1 MPSREELQALSADW
15 VAEGI
20 ISAEQRQRI
29 LARSRGDQ
37 AGVSRVVVILSVFGA
52 AVVVLG
58 LTLIVATNWENI
70 SFLAKLGAGVALMV
84 AVDAAGYWLRFGRPA
99 LRKTGEALLLIG
111 SGLLMTDLALVS
123 QQYHILTNP
132 APILLLTW
140 LAVAT
145 MPYFVHSRVY
155 ALVSAGL
162 FVELLRDGSPL
173 QIEDDA
179 VPVFLCLAG
188 AGGRRARGWICPP
201 AHALSA
207 ACCAH
212 GGGGGRPSLR
222 RGVHPGVL
230 PVARHSGAA
239 DRRGRGDGLRRPERR
254 ANVSAASWRTRRYP
268 IRRAYCDGDAGMG
281 HLGGGLSA
289 RGRRGGVHPLD
300 PGLLVARDRSYL
312 QPRLA
317 GRGIPSRRLAQRGAR
332 LHRHLHAH
340 PLLRPVQHLRPNG
353 PPLRRR
359 RRAAVGDRFRAR
371 MGTANA
377 GKTAGEETP

>member
-37 AGVSRVVVILSVFGA
+37 EGVSRVVVILSVFGA

-111 SGLLMTDLALVS
+111 SGLLMADLALVS

-145 MPYFVHSRVY
+145 MPYFAHSRVY

-179 VPVFLCLAG
+179 IPVFLCLAG
-188 AGGRRARGWICPP
+188 AGA
-201 AHALSA
+201 
-207 ACCAH
+207 
-212 GGGGGRPSLR
+212 
-222 RGVHPGVL
+222 GVL
-230 PVARHSGAA
+230 AVGSAHRLTRYRPLAVPTEVVEGALLFVAVYTLGFYRWLGTPALLIVGAA
-239 DRRGRGDGLRRPERR
+239 
-254 ANVSAASWRTRRYP
+254 V
-268 IRRAYCDGDAGMG
+268 M
-281 HLGGGLSA
+281 
-289 RGRRGGVHPLD
+289 VF
-300 PGLLVARDRSYL
+300 
-312 QPRLA
+312 A
-317 GRGIPSRRLAQRGAR
+317 GRS
-332 LHRHLHAH
+332 
-340 PLLRPVQHLRPNG
+340 
-353 PPLRRR
+353 
-359 RRAAVGDRFRAR
+359 
-371 MGTANA
+371 
-377 GKTAGEETP
+377 GERT